1 MEEKKGFCRSG
12 KEAIIS
18 SYFPHFGEERELVG
32 RWGSG
37 TIFFTN
43 CNLLCIYCQNYQISH
58 LGEGVAVNVRRLAN
72 IMLHLQS
79 IGCHNINLVTP
90 THFVPQIVD
99 ALILAIDGGLRI
111 PLVYNCGGYESVQTL
126 RLLDGIIDIY
136 MPDIKYMDS
145 AVAERFSNAADY
157 PEVVKEAVLQMH
169 TQVKDL
175 VTEAGVAKRGLLV
188 RHLVLPNR
196 LAQTEEVVK
205 FLAQNVSLNTYINIM
220 AQYRPMYKAY
230 KYKELQRPITTWE
243 YEEALELARK
253 AGLKRV

>member
-1 MEEKKGFCRSG
+1 
-12 KEAIIS
+12 
-18 SYFPHFGEERELVG
+18 
-32 RWGSG
+32 
-37 TIFFTN
+37 
-43 CNLLCIYCQNYQISH
+43 
-58 LGEGVAVNVRRLAN
+58 
-72 IMLHLQS
+72 
-79 IGCHNINLVTP
+79 
-90 THFVPQIVD
+90 
-99 ALILAIDGGLRI
+99 
-111 PLVYNCGGYESVQTL
+111 L

-230 KYKELQRPITTWE
+230 KHKELQRPITTWE